1 MIMEPAPQNPDEF
14 EKLRNLLALK
24 RHEEP
29 PPGYFDRL
37 PGEVRARI
45 AHAQA
50 NPEPWWQRWL
60 ESWNLSPALATS
72 YAAMTAALL
81 LGGVW
86 FVQRPAVPQGG
97 PQVVTVPLT
106 VPPSTDTNGT
116 PTGAGTDAN
125 PTPSGLFN
133 TPSLPVQPAEFKK

>member
-1 MIMEPAPQNPDEF
+1 MEPAPQNPDEF
-14 EKLRNLLALK
+14 EKLRKLLALK

-50 NPEPWWQRWL
+50 NPEPWWRRWL
-60 ESWNLSPALATS
+60 EAWNLSPALATS
-72 YAAMTAALL
+72 YAALAIALVV
-81 LGGVW
+81 GGVW
-86 FVQRPAVPQGG
+86 FAQQPAPENG
-97 PQVVTVPLT
+97 PQIVSVP
-106 VPPSTDTNGT
+106 VPPAPPADTNQT
-116 PTGAGTDAN
+116 HTGTDSN
-125 PTPSGLFN
+125 TMPSGLFN